1 MSFATAKAAPVGI
14 TGNLKRKESVRTRSR
29 VSTTKTALPQTGRG
43 SVTASP
49 LPDNEASLH
58 RYTKTL
64 LENSGFAHTQFLH
77 FGKGLVMPGKT
88 AAMLRNMGAKNGA
101 ADFLIIVRGKAHW
114 LELKNG
120 KKGKLSDAQIKFREE
135 AIRAGAEY
143 AVASTQMEARTQLY
157 LWAAINVLHDTVRAP
172 ADYSA

>member
-14 TGNLKRKESVRTRSR
+14 TGNPKRRETVRTRSR
-29 VSTTKTALPQTGRG
+29 VSTTKPQTPGRG